1 MVTSRIDSPGIDDPV
16 LDQRTLPNGMRLL
29 TAPMPHTRSATIS
42 LYVGAGSRYEQP
54 DQAGVSHIVEH
65 LCFKGSEHWPTA
77 QQISE
82 AIEGV
87 GGVLNAGTDRELTV
101 YYAKVPRNHLP
112 LALNLISDMVLR
124 PRFNPAEMEKER
136 NVILEE
142 LASVEDNPG
151 QMAEVVLDRLLW
163 PDQALGR
170 DVAGT
175 PESVQNIPL
184 DAAISYRTN
193 QYTPT
198 NTLISVAGAV
208 DADEVQTLA
217 IEATEDWT
225 FGSPSDWERVRPDAG
240 SSRIGL
246 RYKEIEQ
253 AHLMVGFPGFSAQD
267 PDRFALS
274 LLMGALGDGMSSR
287 LFVSLREDLGLAY
300 DVHAFSSTLL
310 DTGAAAIY
318 LAVDPDNA
326 MQALE
331 ATMAELSRIRAGIP
345 APELHKI
352 LEYTKGRMLLNME
365 DTRAVSAWYGGQ
377 ALLLNRTRSVDEVV
391 ADLEAVSQEDLVR
404 VADTLIRDEC
414 FRLSLVGPFDN
425 DHRFADALHL

>member
-1 MVTSRIDSPGIDDPV
+1 MKNPVINEPGMDDPV
-16 LDQRTLPNGMRLL
+16 LDQRTLANGMRLL
-29 TAPMPHTRSATIS
+29 TAPMPHTRSATIA
-42 LYVGAGSRYEQP
+42 LYVGAGSRYEHP

-65 LCFKGSEHWPTA
+65 LCFKGSEQWPTA
-77 QQISE
+77 VQISE

-101 YYAKVPRNHLP
+101 YYAKVARNHLP
-112 LALNLISDMVLR
+112 LALRLICDMVLR
-124 PRFNPAEMEKER
+124 PRFDAAEMEKER

-142 LASVEDNPG
+142 LASVEDSPG

-175 PESVQNIPL
+175 PESVRSIPL
-184 DAAISYRTN
+184 AAASDYRRN
-193 QYTPT
+193 QYTPA
-198 NTLISVAGAV
+198 NTLISVAGAI
-208 DADEVQTLA
+208 DTDEVEALA
-217 IEATEDWT
+217 TQATEDWD
-225 FGSPSDWERVRPDAG
+225 FGSPRDWERARPSDDAP
-240 SSRIGL
+240 RIGL
-246 RYKEIEQ
+246 HHKEIEQ
-253 AHLMVGFPGFSAQD
+253 AHLMLGFPGLSAQD

-300 DVHAFSSTLL
+300 DVHAFSSSLM

-331 ATMAELSRIRAGIP
+331 ATMAELSRIREGIP

-377 ALLLNRTRSVDEVV
+377 ALLLDRTRSVDEVV
-391 ADLEAVSQEDLVR
+391 ADLEAVTQDDLVR
-404 VADTLIRDEC
+404 VAETLIRDDC
-414 FRLSLVGPFDN
+414 FRLSLVGPFDE